1 MEVVATQYQECIKW
15 HSLYCVVSL
24 KWLILCLWLS
34 PPPKKKVCVLKM
46 GASNSKS
53 PRKALPGLAS
63 AICPSLNQ
71 SLWTVIVHNHC
82 GQQCC
87 CWPGLTSVP
96 TTRAPLWPMKS
107 PKRKHGCYEGR
118 GTLGRQKMWE
128 VHSRVWS
135 FSPSQACFSSV
146 FFVSF

>member
-1 MEVVATQYQECIKW
+1 MTLTV
-15 HSLYCVVSL
+15 
-24 KWLILCLWLS
+24 LCGLFKMVNFMFVTFT
-34 PPPKKKVCVLKM
+34 PPKKKVCVLKM

-96 TTRAPLWPMKS
+96 TTRAPL
-107 PKRKHGCYEGR
+107 
-118 GTLGRQKMWE
+118 
-128 VHSRVWS
+128 
-135 FSPSQACFSSV
+135 
-146 FFVSF
+146 